1 MAPGAT
7 ESVAELMPRLRA
19 EGVRSVSA
27 NGVLGDP
34 TTSTVERGRELFDR
48 MVRNLVAELTAL
60 DVGQDGRLAG
70 VVPRREP
77 LGTP

>member
-1 MAPGAT
+1 
-7 ESVAELMPRLRA
+7 MPRLKA

-34 TTSTVERGRELFDR
+34 TASSVEHGRELFDR
-48 MVRNLVAELTAL
+48 MVRNLVAELNAL
-60 DVGQDGRLAG
+60 DVGQNGRLAG

-77 LGTP
+77 LGAP